1 VATTLPRS
9 GQASCVRLAQS
20 DDVDLETGPSVAEPP
35 PEFSG
40 RVMLIAT
47 AIAIAALMLVWLVM
61 VELR

>member
-1 VATTLPRS
+1 
-9 GQASCVRLAQS
+9 LAPS

>member
-1 VATTLPRS
+1 
-9 GQASCVRLAQS
+9 
-20 DDVDLETGPSVAEPP
+20 VAEPP

-47 AIAIAALMLVWLVM
+47 AIAALVVVWLVM